1 MCTTKVLVDANFLV
15 NVNDED
21 KKLLELMEE
30 YHQVLKITVVLDCL
44 AKVCDDHEKLLSDRF
59 ENRIKVISIDSLK
72 DSECESILTLLN
84 SVEHWSDDYDSRV
97 EMAFYSSSDYTHIL
111 TDKSEHFEKADKHT
125 KVKVLRIH
133 ELEELL
139 KQPPNPP
146 ETVSPNPPESVSP
159 NPPESVPPNSIKER
173 WESLLRTIESLIS
186 LINSWIKSI
195 YRSRKVLGL
204 ILLAVIVCLCVIFF
218 HRLSFQNYCP
228 LYNDEFISCGEKIL
242 TEETNASSE
251 VFDKYAKNAVDYF
264 KDSNYKDSVENFILA
279 FKQNPT
285 PEILIYLNNALL
297 EVNKKSANTL
307 AVAVPISKS
316 KGNAT
321 DEERDLAK
329 EILRGV
335 AQVQTLVNICLFPDD
350 LDFLPESITIK
361 THNDFCDRIKDKD
374 KGLRIVI
381 VDDVNDK
388 DKANILADKLHEFKK
403 KSILAVIGHNSSDLS
418 IEVIPKYNQNKL
430 VLISPGSSSEID
442 SLMKDDFFFRTVP
455 TITYEVQPLVEYMN
469 KKNLKNA
476 AVFYNGDSNFSQ
488 PLFEKFNKEF
498 VKKGGKVVKKFVGRD
513 NDNTSFTKDNFD
525 I

>member
-44 AKVCDDHEKLLSDRF
+44 AKVCDDHEKLLSDRL

-146 ETVSPNPPESVSP
+146 ETVSP

-251 VFDKYAKNAVDYF
+251 VFDKYAKNPVDYF

-285 PEILIYLNNALL
+285 TEILIYLNNALL

-307 AVAVPISKS
+307 AVAVTISKS